1 MSCARTEI
9 LLGLDGIE
17 KLWHQHVL
25 IVGVGGVG
33 CACAEALCRAGVGKM
48 TLIDHDDISE
58 TNLNRLIIALHST
71 IGKPKV
77 EVLRQRL
84 LDISPSMELNTKRQ
98 FVDESNVEQISQ
110 DSQIDFVVDCIDS
123 ISSKATLIASC
134 QKNNKKI
141 ISAMGAGGKLDPTR
155 VKIISLNQT
164 AGDGLARELR
174 KSLRKLGVA
183 LNIPV
188 VFSDEPGI
196 TALPHQEVKGN
207 EVCPSGRARAV
218 NGTISYMP
226 NVFGLVMASFVV
238 KETMLSL
245 KKQS

>member
-1 MSCARTEI
+1 MAPTC
-9 LLGLDGIE
+9 
-17 KLWHQHVL
+17 
-25 IVGVGGVG
+25 G

-58 TNLNRLIIALHST
+58 TNLNRLLIALHST

-98 FVDESNVEQISQ
+98 FIDDSNVEQISQ

-155 VKIISLNQT
+155 VKIISLNQENC
-164 AGDGLARELR
+164 AKAY
-174 KSLRKLGVA
+174 A
-183 LNIPV
+183 N
-188 VFSDEPGI
+188 
-196 TALPHQEVKGN
+196 
-207 EVCPSGRARAV
+207 
-218 NGTISYMP
+218 
-226 NVFGLVMASFVV
+226 
-238 KETMLSL
+238 
-245 KKQS
+245 